1 MMKSKYVYCAVCISI
16 AADTLGLTAHED
28 YDLAVRALGACTWYL
43 KDCYLDQQLLS
54 MGRFELYQP
63 QDLLEAEGPI
73 MNSGSKPAFSKHM
86 ASVGTTRA

>member
-1 MMKSKYVYCAVCISI
+1 VVCIPI

-28 YDLAVRALGACTWYL
+28 YDLAVRGLGACTWYL

-63 QDLLEAEGPI
+63 QDVLEAKGPL
-73 MNSGSKPAFSKHM
+73 MNSGSRPAFSKHM
-86 ASVGTTRA
+86 ASVGNT